1 MPFRVVSDVST
12 GISTTVEI
20 TDAEQAKQDVL
31 IRGEIQWS
39 NEEIFRRKITSIGV
53 APTEIY
59 RVSLVQLTGYSIYVT
74 VIGVDRG
81 NGNVKKQTGDFTLK
95 RLNAGPLLVGQTL
108 NLPHQ
113 DAGAAAW
120 VISPTF
126 DVSKGKNDGVI
137 SVVGAAGRTID
148 WFVSGT
154 MVRFTPAIG
163 ISEHQPTVPELPP
176 TEVIREIP
184 PDLSDFPIGE
194 TE

>member
-95 RLNAGPLLVGQTL
+95 RLNAGPLLVGQTNFSHIRCQQWEERWC
-108 NLPHQ
+108 NLSS
-113 DAGAAAW
+113 W
-120 VISPTF
+120 R
-126 DVSKGKNDGVI
+126 
-137 SVVGAAGRTID
+137 GRSNYRLVCK
-148 WFVSGT
+148 WHNGPVYSG
-154 MVRFTPAIG
+154 
-163 ISEHQPTVPELPP
+163 HW
-176 TEVIREIP
+176 
-184 PDLSDFPIGE
+184 D
-194 TE
+194 